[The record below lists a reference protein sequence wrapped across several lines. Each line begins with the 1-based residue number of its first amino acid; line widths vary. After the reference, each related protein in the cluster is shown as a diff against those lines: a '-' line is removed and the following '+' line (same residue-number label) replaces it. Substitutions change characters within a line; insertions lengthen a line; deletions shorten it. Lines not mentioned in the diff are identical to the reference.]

1 VHDEEVLVGLMYWAI
16 PTPILCKEWH
26 LVVGG
31 TVLET
36 HEEEGYG
43 AHPKPFIRGTLEV
56 EKIFLNRPTRDDVV
70 SPSLK
75 RFKADGFDGLRR
87 GDRVIV
93 FANEY
98 DGGYGIIE
106 VPDSNCKIGIKV
118 AGWGDPIVRAV
129 EEMIE
134 KENSTDNADP
144 RREMLKEAAYA
155 EVWRPYSRKG
165 IAYILK
171 DKEYWP

>member
-1 VHDEEVLVGLMYWAI
+1 MYWAI
-16 PTPILCKEWH
+16 PTPILCKEWR

-36 HEEEGYG
+36 HEEKGYG
-43 AHPKPFIRGTLEV
+43 AHPKSFISGTLEV
-56 EKIFLNRPTRDDVV
+56 ERVFLNLPTRDDVV

-75 RFKADGFDGLRR
+75 LFKAQGFDGLRR

-93 FANEY
+93 FVNEY
-98 DGGYGIIE
+98 DGGYGLIA

-118 AGWGDPIVRAV
+118 ADWGEPIVHAV
-129 EEMIE
+129 EEMIK
-134 KENSTDNADP
+134 KEDSKNNADL

-155 EVWRPYSRKG
+155 EVWRPYSSKG
-165 IAYILK
+165 IAYILE
-171 DKEYWP
+171 DKNYWR

>member
-1 VHDEEVLVGLMYWAI
+1 MYWAI
-16 PTPILCKEWH
+16 PTPLLCKEWH

-36 HEEEGYG
+36 HEEKGYG
-43 AHPKPFIRGTLEV
+43 AHPEPFIRGTLGV
-56 EKIFLNRPTRDDVV
+56 ERIFLNLPTRDDVV

-118 AGWGDPIVRAV
+118 ADWGEPIVRAV

-134 KENSTDNADP
+134 KEGSAGNADH
-144 RREMLKEAAYA
+144 RREMLKDAKYA
-155 EVWRPYSRKG
+155 EVWRPYSGKG
-165 IAYILK
+165 IAYILEG
-171 DKEYWP
+171 KEYWP